1 MCDKALFNKPLHHT
15 LLCSNNLEYGV
26 KVRRK
31 DYAIKHKYIQFNDHF
46 IKFLVLDID
55 RKDCFWDWDYQNL
68 PAPHFVVANPENGHC
83 HYIYALATPICRT
96 NNARKEP
103 LEYFAKIQQAYTKAL
118 NADPNFAG
126 LLTKNPNSEKWRVSQ
141 FATEP
146 YTLAYLADFVEL
158 PKKILKR
165 EATGEGR
172 NCYLFDSVRRFAYSE
187 VMFYK
192 NNGAKLDDFNR
203 VILAK
208 LEKLNIFENA
218 PSLNFNE
225 LKAIAKSVS
234 KWVWRNFTTSK
245 FSQIQT
251 KRIEKRWGEDSQNA
265 RHTKLRGEHMI
276 HFPQQNRPTS
286 IAKLAE
292 KYGKTARTISRDLKQ
307 LGITK
312 SREQYEQDAQERR
325 KIAYELRESGL
336 KWREIGEK
344 LGISTSNAQMLAH
357 RYKIALNASESV

>member
-1 MCDKALFNKPLHHT
+1 MCDKALFNDLLHHT
-15 LLCSNNLEYGV
+15 LLCSDSLEYGV

-31 DYAIKHKYIQFNDHF
+31 NYAIKHKYIQFNDRF

-55 RKDCFWDWDYQNL
+55 RKNCFWDWDYQNL

-96 NNARKEP
+96 DNARKEP

-172 NCYLFDSVRRFAYSE
+172 NCYLFDTVRRFAYGE

-192 NNGAKLDDFNR
+192 NNGAKFDDFNR

-208 LEKLNIFENA
+208 LEKLNVFENA

-234 KWVWRNFTTSK
+234 KWTWRNFTASK
-245 FSQIQT
+245 FSEIQT
-251 KRIEKRWGEDSQNA
+251 TRSHKQ
-265 RHTKLRGEHMI
+265 
-276 HFPQQNRPTS
+276 TS
-286 IAKLAE
+286 IQEKKIRKTLLQGGAMTSIPKQRHKTPISKLAE
-292 KYGKTARTISRDLKQ
+292 KYGKSPMTIARDLKEM
-307 LGITK
+307 GVTK
-312 SREQYEQDAQERR
+312 SREQYEQDAKERR

-344 LGISTSNAQMLAH
+344 LGISTANAQMLAH
-357 RYKIALNASESV
+357 RYKIALNASEDV